1 MYYFAVSFATLFTYV
16 LVLDNGIVERITQQ
30 WMVHAFASHTTSLGN
45 HRDRARDLMSVLRYN
60 LCTPEVDFHVHWTL
74 INKKIIDL
82 EC

>member
-1 MYYFAVSFATLFTYV
+1 MDGACIRQPHHIIGKSQ
-16 LVLDNGIVERITQQ
+16 GP
-30 WMVHAFASHTTSLGN
+30 
-45 HRDRARDLMSVLRYN
+45 RDLMSVLRYN